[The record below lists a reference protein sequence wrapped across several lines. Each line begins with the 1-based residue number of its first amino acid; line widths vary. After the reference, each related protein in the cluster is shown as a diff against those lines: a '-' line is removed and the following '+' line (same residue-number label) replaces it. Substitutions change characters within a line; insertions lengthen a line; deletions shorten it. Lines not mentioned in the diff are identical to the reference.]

1 MLEDIKQFHEISN
14 LCDRSDSDIQIDEF
28 KNSEIDITK
37 FKDSLF
43 PRVDEAQEKVENQ
56 FCKAVLYALRFDK
69 NGKKDVCSKEDFE
82 KVIDKNLIE
91 QIDWPEK
98 FKFIIELQTFLNMCY
113 EINAILSKFGYFL
126 RLFELK
132 NKFRHLT
139 MKDKT
144 KQKIVRQLS
153 SCLIEKYSG
162 FTIISI
168 EYQKKQRK
176 LFKPIDIIY
185 KPTKHI
191 EIEPLCYFS
200 EDISKAYSSLHS
212 KGKKGLSRAHKVY
225 QCFYCNKFFVAEPRQ
240 KRHMENCSGKPGA
253 VYNFNN
259 QCLISYQDNFH
270 TKGDVPFVV
279 YFDFETTAPTDNCL

>member
-1 MLEDIKQFHEISN
+1 M
-14 LCDRSDSDIQIDEF
+14 
-28 KNSEIDITK
+28 
-37 FKDSLF
+37 
-43 PRVDEAQEKVENQ
+43 
-56 FCKAVLYALRFDK
+56 
-69 NGKKDVCSKEDFE
+69 
-82 KVIDKNLIE
+82 
-91 QIDWPEK
+91 
-98 FKFIIELQTFLNMCY
+98 
-113 EINAILSKFGYFL
+113 
-126 RLFELK
+126 
-132 NKFRHLT
+132 
-139 MKDKT
+139 
-144 KQKIVRQLS
+144 RQLS

-191 EIEPLCYFS
+191 EIEPLCYFT

-225 QCFYCNKFFVAEPRQ
+225 QCFYCNKFFIAETRQ
-240 KRHMENCSGKPGA
+240 KRHMENCSGKPGV

-259 QCLISYQDNFH
+259 QCLITYQDNFH

-279 YFDFETTAPTDNCL
+279 YFVFETIARTDNCLDPEQKKTFVVSFEVSKRKCKNSVGQMLSIESALVKKPLLKMV